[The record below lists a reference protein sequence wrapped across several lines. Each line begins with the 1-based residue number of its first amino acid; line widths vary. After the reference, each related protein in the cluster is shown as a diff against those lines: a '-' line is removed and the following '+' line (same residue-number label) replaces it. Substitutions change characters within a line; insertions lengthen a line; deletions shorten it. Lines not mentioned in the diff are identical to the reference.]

1 MLVMAEVGYHPSQLS
16 YGGMI
21 GFVRKNGAYV
31 KFRSDFGS
39 ASADLECDDSGAL
52 TSGGEGTPYYKEGV
66 TQKARLSVT
75 AGYLRQLWK
84 PVYLYAGAGYGSR
97 TLVWETVEGEL
108 VKNTDHSA
116 VGVAAELG
124 VIGRLG
130 KFALSVGFHTVNFKH
145 HEVTVGVG
153 IIF

>member
-1 MLVMAEVGYHPSQLS
+1 M
-16 YGGMI
+16 
-21 GFVRKNGAYV
+21 
-31 KFRSDFGS
+31 
-39 ASADLECDDSGAL
+39 
-52 TSGGEGTPYYKEGV
+52 
-66 TQKARLSVT
+66 KARLSVT

-97 TLVWETVEGEL
+97 TLAWETVEGEL